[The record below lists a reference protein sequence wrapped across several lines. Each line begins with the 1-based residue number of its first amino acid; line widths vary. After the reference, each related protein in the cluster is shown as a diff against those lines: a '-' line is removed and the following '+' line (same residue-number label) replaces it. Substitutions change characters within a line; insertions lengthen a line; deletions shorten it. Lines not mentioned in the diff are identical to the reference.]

1 MNIASPGAQEHH
13 LGFSEGDVVQD
24 DSQEDQEENFIRIK
38 LYFYCSEKAL
48 RARVFPEEWYTVVGE
63 EFGMEQATPQF
74 QPWLEFSVYDHAT
87 FGEMLLAGI
96 CEANKRFEEMQSEFR
111 FTEREDLL
119 DVAERD
125 MLFEIFQAKK
135 KNGMPKEEE
144 PSKCCEEV
152 ASV

>member
-1 MNIASPGAQEHH
+1 
-13 LGFSEGDVVQD
+13 
-24 DSQEDQEENFIRIK
+24 
-38 LYFYCSEKAL
+38 
-48 RARVFPEEWYTVVGE
+48 
-63 EFGMEQATPQF
+63 
-74 QPWLEFSVYDHAT
+74 
-87 FGEMLLAGI
+87 MLLAGI

-144 PSKCCEEV
+144 PSKWYGEV
-152 ASV
+152 ASVWHSLILMESPTLSLFLTTLHIFALISAFKWGC